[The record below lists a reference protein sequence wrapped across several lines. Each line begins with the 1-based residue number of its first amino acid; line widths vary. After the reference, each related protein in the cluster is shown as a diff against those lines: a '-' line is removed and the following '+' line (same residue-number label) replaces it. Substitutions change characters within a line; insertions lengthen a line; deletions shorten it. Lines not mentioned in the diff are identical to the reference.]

1 MGRRGCGDRP
11 AVEFNKDNN
20 HNDNII
26 NDIRLLLLL
35 LYTRS
40 RQTVLSAFDGA
51 VSPRCGN
58 SHVTDGC
65 IKTIIIGNGRSLS
78 DE

>member
-1 MGRRGCGDRP
+1 MGGDPP

-35 LYTRS
+35 YTRS
-40 RQTVLSAFDGA
+40 RQTVLSAFNGA
-51 VSPRCGN
+51 VSPRCGD
-58 SHVTDGC
+58 SHVTDGRL
-65 IKTIIIGNGRSLS
+65 KTIIIGNGRSLS

>member
-1 MGRRGCGDRP
+1 MGDDRL
-11 AVEFNKDNN
+11 AAEFNKDNN

-35 LYTRS
+35 YTRS
-40 RQTVLSAFDGA
+40 RQSVLSAFDGA
-51 VSPRCGN
+51 VSPRCGD
-58 SHVTDGC
+58 SRVTDGR
-65 IKTIIIGNGRSLS
+65 IKTIIIGNGRLLS